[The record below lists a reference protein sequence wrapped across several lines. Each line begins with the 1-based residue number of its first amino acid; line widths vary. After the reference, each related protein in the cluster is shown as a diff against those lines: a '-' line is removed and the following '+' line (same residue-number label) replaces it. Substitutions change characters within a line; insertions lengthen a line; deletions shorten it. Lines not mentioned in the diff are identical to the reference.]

1 MGILSRG
8 DTVQQDLVTFLFKI
22 EGPAVGA
29 CIMNIFLEDFP
40 KFLE

>member
-22 EGPAVGA
+22 EGPAVGE
-29 CIMNIFLEDFP
+29 CINEHFS
-40 KFLE
+40 